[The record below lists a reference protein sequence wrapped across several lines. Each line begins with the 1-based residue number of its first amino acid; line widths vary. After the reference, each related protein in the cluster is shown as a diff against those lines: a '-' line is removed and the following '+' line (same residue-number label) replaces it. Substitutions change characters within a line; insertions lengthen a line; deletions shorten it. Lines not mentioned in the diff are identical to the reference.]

1 MDATRFSDAFT
12 ELNHR
17 CIKLVEDLSA
27 LRALSDLG
35 RQERRDEAELLRT
48 ALHILL
54 EHNDFERCSLFLLEN
69 GVLTCRTGLDWRET
83 VLSADTPPPSPREF
97 RLGEG
102 IIGLAA
108 ETGNLQHC
116 RNCREETRFAQPEV
130 DQPVGSLI
138 CIPVAA
144 EGRVLGVLNVS
155 HGRVGFFSEQH
166 ERLLELFASFLGQL
180 IANWRY
186 THQMETEVTRRT
198 RELRT
203 ALTEAEELK
212 RRYQQ
217 LSVIDEL
224 TGIHNRRF
232 FFPEAQSALASA
244 VRHQRDFSLMM
255 IDLDRFKQI
264 NDNFGHTMGDKVL
277 QVTAA
282 LLKGQ
287 TREGD
292 VIARFGGEEFVLA
305 LPDTDM
311 DGAVQLAE
319 RILHSL
325 RSLEFSTDQG
335 TLKAGPRLQ
344 VVVQRLQQRR
354 GTGQADLTQAARH
367 HGHRSVAAK
376 QVARVIHPGHAHGDE
391 HRGALA

>member
-1 MDATRFSDAFT
+1 MDASSFSDAFS
-12 ELNHR
+12 ELNSR
-17 CIKLVEDLSA
+17 CIKLVGDLSA

-35 RQERRDEAELLRT
+35 RQDSRDEAGLLRT
-48 ALHILL
+48 AMHILL
-54 EHNDFERCSLFLLEN
+54 ENNEFERCSLFLLD
-69 GVLTCRTGLDWRET
+69 GGTLSCRTGLDWREMLLMT
-83 VLSADTPPPSPREF
+83 DSPPPSPREF
-97 RLGEG
+97 NLGEG

-116 RNCREETRFAQPEV
+116 RNCREEARFVHPEV
-130 DQPVGSLI
+130 GQGVGSLI
-138 CIPVAA
+138 CVPVTA
-144 EGRVLGVLNVS
+144 EGRVIGVLNVS
-155 HGRVGFFSEQH
+155 HGQLDFFNEHH
-166 ERLLELFASFLGQL
+166 ERLLEVFANFLGQL

-186 THQMETEVTRRT
+186 THQMETEITRRT

-217 LSVIDEL
+217 LSVVDEL

-232 FFPEAQSALASA
+232 FFPEAQAALANA
-244 VRHQRDFSLMM
+244 VRHRREFSLMM
-255 IDLDRFKQI
+255 VDLDRFKRI
-264 NDNFGHTMGDKVL
+264 NDSYGHNMGDKVL

-311 DGAVQLAE
+311 DGAARLAE

-325 RSLEFSTDQG
+325 RCLEFSTDQG
-335 TLKAGPRLQ
+335 TLQ
-344 VVVQRLQQRR
+344 VTTSIGLSCLNGQEAPDQSDLLETLLR
-354 GTGQADLTQAARH
+354 QADQALYFSKS
-367 HGHRSVAAK
+367 HGRDRSCSWAEL
-376 QVARVIHPGHAHGDE
+376 RY
-391 HRGALA
+391 RM

>member
-1 MDATRFSDAFT
+1 MDPTPLSDAFT
-12 ELNHR
+12 ELNQR
-17 CIKLVEDLSA
+17 CIKLVGDLSA

-35 RQERRDEAELLRT
+35 RQDSGDEASLLRT
-48 ALHILL
+48 AMRILL
-54 EHNDFERCSLFLLEN
+54 ENNDFERCSLFLLD
-69 GVLTCRTGLDWRET
+69 GDSLSCRTGLDWRET
-83 VLSADTPPPSPREF
+83 VLPTGTAHPTPHRF

-102 IIGLAA
+102 IIGMAA

-116 RNCREETRFAQPEV
+116 RNCREESRFVHPDPE
-130 DQPVGSLI
+130 QRTGSLI
-138 CIPVAA
+138 CIPVTV
-144 EGRVLGVLNVS
+144 EGRVIGVLNVS
-155 HGRVGFFSEQH
+155 HGQQDFFSEHH
-166 ERLLELFASFLGQL
+166 ERLLEVFSNFLGQL

-198 RELRT
+198 QELRT

-217 LSVIDEL
+217 LSVVDEL

-232 FFPEAQSALASA
+232 FFPEAQAALANA
-244 VRHQRDFSLMM
+244 VRHRREFSLMM
-255 IDLDRFKQI
+255 VDLDRFKQI
-264 NDNFGHTMGDKVL
+264 NDSFGHAMGDKVL

-305 LPDTDM
+305 LPDTDL
-311 DGAVQLAE
+311 DGAVRLAE

-325 RSLEFSTDQG
+325 RNLEFSTD
-335 TLKAGPRLQ
+335 
-344 VVVQRLQQRR
+344 
-354 GTGQADLTQAARH
+354 
-367 HGHRSVAAK
+367 RS
-376 QVARVIHPGHAHGDE
+376 PCG
-391 HRGALA
+391 

>member
-1 MDATRFSDAFT
+1 MDATSFSDAFT
-12 ELNHR
+12 ELNSR
-17 CIKLVEDLSA
+17 CIKLVGDLSA

-35 RQERRDEAELLRT
+35 RQDSRDEAALLRT
-48 ALHILL
+48 AMHILL
-54 EHNDFERCSLFLLEN
+54 ENNEFERCSLFLLE
-69 GVLTCRTGLDWRET
+69 GGTLTCRTGLDWRET
-83 VLSADTPPPSPREF
+83 VLTTASPHPSPREF
-97 RLGEG
+97 GLGEG

-116 RNCREETRFAQPEV
+116 RNCREESRFAHPDAGQG
-130 DQPVGSLI
+130 VGSLI
-138 CIPVAA
+138 CVPVTA
-144 EGRVLGVLNVS
+144 EGRVIGVLNVS
-155 HGRVGFFSEQH
+155 HGQQDFFNEHH
-166 ERLLELFASFLGQL
+166 ERLLEVFANFLGQL

-186 THQMETEVTRRT
+186 THQMETEITRRT

-217 LSVIDEL
+217 LSVVDEL

-232 FFPEAQSALASA
+232 FFPEAQAALANA
-244 VRHQRDFSLMM
+244 VRHRREFSLMM
-255 IDLDRFKQI
+255 VDLDRFKRI
-264 NDNFGHTMGDKVL
+264 NDSFGHTMGDKVL

-311 DGAVQLAE
+311 DGAARLAE

-335 TLKAGPRLQ
+335 TLQ
-344 VVVQRLQQRR
+344 VTTSIGLSCLDGQEVPDQSDLLETLLR
-354 GTGQADLTQAARH
+354 QADQALYFSKS
-367 HGHRSVAAK
+367 HGRDRACSWAEI
-376 QVARVIHPGHAHGDE
+376 RY
-391 HRGALA
+391 RM

>member
-1 MDATRFSDAFT
+1 MDTTAFSTAFS
-12 ELNHR
+12 ELNQR
-17 CIKLVEDLSA
+17 CIKLVSDLSA

-35 RQERRDEAELLRT
+35 SQDSQDEAGLLRT
-48 ALHILL
+48 AMRILL
-54 EHNDFERCSLFLLEN
+54 ENNDFERCSLFLLEN
-69 GVLTCRTGLDWRET
+69 DTLICRTGLDWQET
-83 VLSADTPPPSPREF
+83 GLAANDTRPASQRF
-97 RLGEG
+97 RIGEG
-102 IIGLAA
+102 ISGLAA

-116 RNCREETRFAQPEV
+116 RNCREERRFAHP
-130 DQPVGSLI
+130 DSGPDIGSLI
-138 CIPVAA
+138 CVPVTA
-144 EGRVLGVLNVS
+144 EGRIIGVLNVS
-155 HGRVGFFSEQH
+155 HGRQDFFNEHH
-166 ERLLELFASFLGQL
+166 ERLLEVFANFLGQL

-186 THQMETEVTRRT
+186 THQMETEITRRT

-232 FFPEAQSALASA
+232 FFPEAQAALANA
-244 VRHQRDFSLMM
+244 VRHRREFSLMM
-255 IDLDRFKQI
+255 VDLDRFKQI
-264 NDNFGHTMGDKVL
+264 NDGFGHAMGDKVL

-305 LPDTDM
+305 LPDTDL
-311 DGAVQLAE
+311 DGATQLGE

-325 RSLEFSTDQG
+325 RSLEFNTDQG
-335 TLKAGPRLQ
+335 VLRVTTSIGISCLSGQESLDQSDLLETLLR
-344 VVVQRLQQRR
+344 
-354 GTGQADLTQAARH
+354 QADQALYCSKSEGRDRACSWADIRY
-367 HGHRSVAAK
+367 RM
-376 QVARVIHPGHAHGDE
+376 
-391 HRGALA
+391 

>member
-1 MDATRFSDAFT
+1 MDASSFSDSFS
-12 ELNHR
+12 ELNSR
-17 CIKLVEDLSA
+17 CIKLVGDLSA

-35 RQERRDEAELLRT
+35 RQDSRDEAGLLRT
-48 ALHILL
+48 AMHILL
-54 EHNDFERCSLFLLEN
+54 ENNEFERCSLFLLED
-69 GVLTCRTGLDWRET
+69 GTLTCRTGLDWRET
-83 VLSADTPPPSPREF
+83 LLMTDSPPPSPHQF
-97 RLGEG
+97 SLGEG

-116 RNCREETRFAQPEV
+116 RNCREEARFVHPEV
-130 DQPVGSLI
+130 GQGVGSLI
-138 CIPVAA
+138 CVPVTA
-144 EGRVLGVLNVS
+144 EGRVIGVLNVS
-155 HGRVGFFSEQH
+155 HGQLDFFNEHH
-166 ERLLELFASFLGQL
+166 ERLLEVFANFLGQL

-186 THQMETEVTRRT
+186 THQMETEITRRT

-217 LSVIDEL
+217 LSVVDEL

-232 FFPEAQSALASA
+232 FFPEAQAALANA
-244 VRHQRDFSLMM
+244 VRHRREFSLMM
-255 IDLDRFKQI
+255 VDLDRFKRI
-264 NDNFGHTMGDKVL
+264 NDSYGHSMGDKVL

-311 DGAVQLAE
+311 DGAAKLAE

-325 RSLEFSTDQG
+325 RCLEFSTDQG
-335 TLKAGPRLQ
+335 TLKVTTSIGLSCLNGQEAPDQSDLLETLLR
-344 VVVQRLQQRR
+344 
-354 GTGQADLTQAARH
+354 QADQALYFSKS
-367 HGHRSVAAK
+367 HGRDRSCSWADI
-376 QVARVIHPGHAHGDE
+376 RY
-391 HRGALA
+391 RM

>member
-1 MDATRFSDAFT
+1 MDPSSFSDAFS
-12 ELNHR
+12 ELNSR
-17 CIKLVEDLSA
+17 CIKLVGDLSA

-35 RQERRDEAELLRT
+35 RQDSRDEAGLLRT
-48 ALHILL
+48 AMHILL
-54 EHNDFERCSLFLLEN
+54 ENNEFERCSLFLLEDN
-69 GVLTCRTGLDWRET
+69 ILSCRTGLDWREALLT
-83 VLSADTPPPSPREF
+83 TDIPHPTPREF
-97 RLGEG
+97 SLGEG

-116 RNCREETRFAQPEV
+116 RNCREEARFVHPDVGQG
-130 DQPVGSLI
+130 VGSLI
-138 CIPVAA
+138 CVPVTA
-144 EGRVLGVLNVS
+144 EGRVIGVLNVS
-155 HGRVGFFSEQH
+155 HGQLDFFNEHH
-166 ERLLELFASFLGQL
+166 ERLLEVFANFLGQL

-186 THQMETEVTRRT
+186 THQMETEITRRT

-217 LSVIDEL
+217 LSVVDEL

-232 FFPEAQSALASA
+232 FFPEAQAALANA
-244 VRHQRDFSLMM
+244 VRHRREFSLMM
-255 IDLDRFKQI
+255 VDLDRFKRI
-264 NDNFGHTMGDKVL
+264 NDSYGHSMGDKVL

-311 DGAVQLAE
+311 DGASRLAE

-335 TLKAGPRLQ
+335 TLQ
-344 VVVQRLQQRR
+344 VTTSIGLSCLNGREAPDQSDLLETLLR
-354 GTGQADLTQAARH
+354 QADQALYFSKS
-367 HGHRSVAAK
+367 HGRDRACSWAEIRY
-376 QVARVIHPGHAHGDE
+376 RV
-391 HRGALA
+391 